1 MCGSNA
7 NVPPQVNT
15 AKCWSI
21 PVMVFAII
29 SILNMPVGV
38 VVWPCLIT
46 GVGGIVALVG
56 SSILICCGPS
66 DASAGAGKMMAGFI
80 LMLIGAICELGG
92 AIAGLIVYFS
102 VVAQARI
109 TCNIVD
115 GETPN
120 VLEQHCMNVITGIA
134 GILIF
139 PSVGI
144 SALTGV
150 LALVAAIMSKQGHAA
165 MLAGGGG
172 VPKNGSPRPKRPKN
186 IGASFRFM
194 GESNAAGAS
203 SGNATQATTVHV

>member
-29 SILNMPVGV
+29 SCMGLPVGL
-38 VVWPCLIT
+38 VVWPCLIS

-92 AIAGLIVYFS
+92 AIAGLIFNVWLAMVAYRKLPEPAGDAPAAVANETAKALGQS
-102 VVAQARI
+102 VEVQTEEAPAEEEPGEEAAPAQAEGC
-109 TCNIVD
+109 T
-115 GETPN
+115 E
-120 VLEQHCMNVITGIA
+120 
-134 GILIF
+134 
-139 PSVGI
+139 
-144 SALTGV
+144 
-150 LALVAAIMSKQGHAA
+150 
-165 MLAGGGG
+165 GGC
-172 VPKNGSPRPKRPKN
+172 
-186 IGASFRFM
+186 
-194 GESNAAGAS
+194 
-203 SGNATQATTVHV
+203 

>member
-29 SILNMPVGV
+29 SILNLPVGL
-38 VVWPCLIT
+38 VVWPCLIS

-66 DASAGAGKMMAGFI
+66 DASAGAGKMMAGFV
-80 LMLIGAICELGG
+80 LMLIGAICALGG
-92 AIAGLIVYFS
+92 SIAGLINYFS
-102 VVAQARI
+102 IVAQARI
-109 TCNIVD
+109 SCGIVD

-120 VLEQHCMNVITGIA
+120 ILEQHCMDVITGIA

-139 PSVGI
+139 PGVGLGG
-144 SALTGV
+144 LTGA

-172 VPKNGSPRPKRPKN
+172 VSK
-186 IGASFRFM
+186 
-194 GESNAAGAS
+194 AA
-203 SGNATQATTVHV
+203 V

>member
-29 SILNMPVGV
+29 SCMGLPVGL
-38 VVWPCLIT
+38 VVWPCLIS

-102 VVAQARI
+102 VVAQARAS
-109 TCNIVD
+109 CGMMN
-115 GETPN
+115 EATPAAW
-120 VLEQHCMNVITGIA
+120 EQACIDNFTGIA
-134 GILIF
+134 GIFIF
-139 PSVGI
+139 PGVGLGV
-144 SALTGV
+144 LTGI

-172 VPKNGSPRPKRPKN
+172 VSK
-186 IGASFRFM
+186 
-194 GESNAAGAS
+194 AA
-203 SGNATQATTVHV
+203 V